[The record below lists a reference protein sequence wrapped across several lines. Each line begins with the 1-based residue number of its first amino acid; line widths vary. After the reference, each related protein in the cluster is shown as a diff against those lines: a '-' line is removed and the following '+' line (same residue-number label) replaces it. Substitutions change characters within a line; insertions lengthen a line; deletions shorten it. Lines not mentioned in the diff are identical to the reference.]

1 MKDKSFR
8 FSANMK
14 KVILDKNGAQVLLTI
29 EDTDFLEVATQ
40 LSNTAGYDV
49 VVKVIP
55 AQMVLSAESEETDG
69 QI

>member
-1 MKDKSFR
+1 MKDNSFG
-8 FSANMK
+8 FNANMK
-14 KVILDKNGAQVLLTI
+14 QVTLDKNGAQVLLTV

-55 AQMVLSAESEETDG
+55 AQTVLSAEPKETRG
-69 QI
+69 

>member
-1 MKDKSFR
+1 
-8 FSANMK
+8 MK
-14 KVILDKNGAQVLLTI
+14 KVTLDKNGAQVLLTI
-29 EDTDFLEVATQ
+29 EDTDFIEVATQ

-55 AQMVLSAESEETDG
+55 AQMVLSAESEEADG

>member
-1 MKDKSFR
+1 MKQ
-8 FSANMK
+8 
-14 KVILDKNGAQVLLTI
+14 VTLDKNGAQVLLTV

-55 AQMVLSAESEETDG
+55 AQTELDTELEETKG
-69 QI
+69 